1 MCLGHVTWPLPYSAN
16 VVGAVML
23 PRLNEIL
30 GDTVGGPYAN
40 AQSVLD
46 AADTVRDAV
55 EGVGVLDGLEPELV
69 TEARA
74 VLDAIPAAVDEAIL
88 AALESAFERGV
99 PVALEW
105 VQGDAIE
112 VRVYEEPHRTTER
125 VRIVFVS
132 PPGHAFV

>member
-1 MCLGHVTWPLPYSAN
+1 M
-16 VVGAVML
+16 VGAVMV

-30 GDTVGGPYAN
+30 GDTVGRPYAN

-55 EGVGVLDGLEPELV
+55 EGVGVLDGLDPELAV
-69 TEARA
+69 EARA

-105 VQGDAIE
+105 VEGEGIE
-112 VRVYEEPHRTTER
+112 ARVYEEPHGTAER

-132 PPGHAFV
+132 PPGQTFV